1 MRLLPVHS
9 LRSLRKHFRL
19 FGANGLIRRGLIS
32 VSNASNLLEA
42 TIPNSSDSVF
52 IRLGTT
58 DVAAFEH
65 VFIDD
70 EYGFSLAK
78 RPSVIVDVGTNIG
91 MSAVYF
97 SRRYPDA
104 TIFAI
109 EPEPANFNILKK
121 NAKMFPSI
129 VPINAA
135 LWSHDGFIQ
144 IFDGGHGSWGTQVR
158 EGDDFSGDS
167 VKSLKLDTLLFHYG
181 IHRIDLLKIDIEG
194 AECEVF
200 KNAQMWIGRIEA
212 ICIELHD
219 RFRAG
224 CTDAFESATADFN
237 IRWRRGELV
246 CVARKELTS

>member
-1 MRLLPVHS
+1 MHS
-9 LRSLRKHFRL
+9 VRSLRKHFRL
-19 FGANGLIRRGLIS
+19 FGANGVIRRGLMS

-65 VFIDD
+65 VFIDE
-70 EYGFSLAK
+70 EYGFALPK
-78 RPSVIVDVGTNIG
+78 RPLVIVDVGANIG

-104 TIFAI
+104 KIFAI
-109 EPEPANFNILKK
+109 EPEATNFNMLEK
-121 NAKMFPSI
+121 NAKMFPNI

-135 LWSHDGFIQ
+135 LWSHDGDVQ
-144 IFDGGHGSWGTQVR
+144 IYDGGQGSWGIQVKEK
-158 EGDDFSGDS
+158 EGDGDS
-167 VKSLKLDTLLFHYG
+167 GVSVRSLGLDTLLSHHG
-181 IHRIDLLKIDIEG
+181 IHKIDLLKIDIEG

-200 KNAQMWIGRIEA
+200 KNSQKWIGCVDA

-219 RFRAG
+219 RFRPG
-224 CTDAFESATADFN
+224 CTDAFEAATADFQT
-237 IRWRRGELV
+237 RWWRGELV